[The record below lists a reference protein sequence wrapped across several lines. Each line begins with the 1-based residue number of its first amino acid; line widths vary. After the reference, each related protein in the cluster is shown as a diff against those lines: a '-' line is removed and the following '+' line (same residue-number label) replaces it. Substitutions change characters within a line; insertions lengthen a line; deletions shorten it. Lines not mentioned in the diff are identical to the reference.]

1 MRKVA
6 ILILCLLSSSLWA
19 DIANSQTKGAPR
31 PPAPSNYRAQV
42 IRQMSQAYTVTRIR
56 DAGITQ
62 PVFTTQSRWVVCVA
76 TFENALLFGTLHRLT
91 TIAFSNGQTE
101 IVNARL
107 VRVVK
112 GSGENAARTMLNVS
126 GPCKGHV
133 TSPLPEIV
141 RAGKPS

>member
-6 ILILCLLSSSLWA
+6 ILMSCLLSSSLWA

-42 IRQMSQAYTVTRIR
+42 VRQMSQAYTVTRIR

-62 PVFTTQSRWVVCVA
+62 PIFTTQSRWVVCVA

-91 TIAFSNGQTE
+91 TIALNNGQTE

-107 VRVVK
+107 VRVTK
-112 GSGENAARTMLNVS
+112 GSDSAARTMLNVA

-133 TSPLPEIV
+133 TSPLPEIARV
-141 RAGKPS
+141 GKPS

>member
-6 ILILCLLSSSLWA
+6 ILVLCLLSGSFLA
-19 DIANSQTKGAPR
+19 NIANSQTKGAPR

-42 IRQMSQAYTVTRIR
+42 IRQMSQSYTVTRIR

-62 PVFTTQSRWVVCVA
+62 PIFTTQSRWVVCVA

-91 TIAFSNGQTE
+91 TIAFNNGQTE

-107 VRVVK
+107 VRVAK
-112 GSGENAARTMLNVS
+112 GSDSATRTMLNVS

-133 TSPLPEIV
+133 TSPLPEIARV
-141 RAGKPS
+141 GKPS